1 MSKYETRKKKSIT
14 QKDLKKLRVKKI
26 LIRGQIKIFSWR
38 VKLNWEMAL
47 PKEKKIK
54 KMRVKLEKIKNKR
67 LWLKDVQHA
76 PMIF

>member
-1 MSKYETRKKKSIT
+1 MKLEKKINYTKKS
-14 QKDLKKLRVKKI
+14 KKVEGEKKI

-47 PKEKKIK
+47 SKEKKIK
-54 KMRVKLEKIKNKR
+54 RMKVKLEKKKR